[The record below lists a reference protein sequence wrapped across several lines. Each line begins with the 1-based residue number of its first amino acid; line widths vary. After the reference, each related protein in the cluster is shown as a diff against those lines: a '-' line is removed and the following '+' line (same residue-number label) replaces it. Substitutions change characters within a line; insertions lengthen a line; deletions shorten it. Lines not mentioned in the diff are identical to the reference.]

1 MFERLG
7 RLLHRRR
14 KPLLIL
20 TMLFAVLSGA
30 YGAGVFGSL
39 TPLGFQDPGSDSVR
53 AAQLAEKAF
62 SQRTPDA
69 VIVYRDDDRTVD
81 DPSFRQAV
89 VRQLESLPES
99 EVTGYLD
106 FWTTRMPAQ
115 VSHDRHA
122 TYVALNLHGDSEKA
136 KEDAYK
142 TIKDKIPAPGLET
155 LQGGTV
161 PTGYQA
167 GQKIEHDLRAAE
179 MFSAPVLFVLLLLV
193 FGGLAAAFLPLVVG
207 VLSIAGSMAVLR
219 LISNITDVSV
229 FAMSLVTILGLAVA
243 IDYGLLIV
251 SRYREEL
258 ERGHTGEEALARTLA
273 TAGRTVVISGV
284 TVAVALA
291 GLTLFPSTFLK
302 SMSYGGVAA
311 VLLSVLFSLVALPAV
326 LAVLGPKVN
335 ALPLRRRKTVRPAS
349 AGEGSWYR
357 FGHGLMRRRG
367 FVVVG
372 AVGLLLVLALP
383 FSRIEFGSINAQQL
397 PSGSEGRQVFTT
409 MEQDFDSDA
418 VKSIDSL
425 LVLKS
430 DGTSK
435 EQGAALR
442 AYAERLGATEGATS
456 ARITG
461 VEGDTARVS
470 VSFDGEAVSTHAR
483 DLVKRLKDVPE
494 PPGAR
499 AYFGGESA
507 VYSDTLD
514 ALGETLPW
522 MLLYIAVMTYIL
534 LFLAFGSVLLP
545 LKAIAMNLL
554 SLSATFGMLV
564 WVFQDGHLHHLLGFD
579 PTGNIEP
586 NMPIMLFAL
595 IFGLSMDYEVFLV
608 SRMREQYDH
617 LGDSTEAVATGL
629 GSIGR
634 LVVSAAVL
642 MCVPL
647 AAIGTSG
654 VLTIKLFGVGMVFAV
669 LTDVLTVRILLGTA
683 VMRLLGRAAWW
694 APGPLARF
702 YDRFGIKETDAP
714 AADASHGTSDDASDD
729 PSDDASDERVPVA
742 VG

>member
-1 MFERLG
+1 MFERFG

-20 TMLFAVLSGA
+20 TLLFAVLSGA

-39 TPLGFQDPGSDSVR
+39 TPLGFQDPGSDSER
-53 AAQLAEKAF
+53 AAQIAEDAF
-62 SQRTPDA
+62 PQRTPDA
-69 VIVYRDDDRTVD
+69 VIVYRDEDRTVD
-81 DPSFRQAV
+81 DPSFQRAV
-89 VRQLESLPES
+89 VRQVESLPKAD
-99 EVTGYLD
+99 VTGYLHY
-106 FWTTRMPAQ
+106 WQTKMPAQ

-122 TYVALNLHGDSEKA
+122 TYVALNLHGSSEKA

-142 TIKDKIPAPGLET
+142 KIKDKLAAPGLET

-161 PTGYQA
+161 PTGFQA
-167 GQKIEHDLRAAE
+167 GEKIEHDLRTAE
-179 MFSAPVLFVLLLLV
+179 IFSAPVLFLLLLIV
-193 FGGLAAAFLPLVVG
+193 FGGLTAAFLPLLVG
-207 VLSIAGSMAVLR
+207 VLSIVGSMAVLR
-219 LISNITDVSV
+219 SISTVTDVSV

-258 ERGHTGEEALARTLA
+258 ARGHTGEEALGRTVA

-284 TVAVALA
+284 TVATALA

-311 VLLSVLFSLVALPAV
+311 VVLSVLFSLVALPAL

-335 ALPLRRRKTVRPAS
+335 AFPLRRKKSARPTT

-357 FGHGLMRRRG
+357 FGHGVMRRRWI
-367 FVVVG
+367 VVVG
-372 AVGLLLVLALP
+372 AVGLLLTLALP
-383 FSRIEFGSINAQQL
+383 FSKIEFGSINAQQL
-397 PSGSEGRQVFTT
+397 PSSSQGRQVFTT
-409 MEQDFDSDA
+409 MERDFDGDA

-430 DGTSK
+430 AATSR
-435 EQGAALR
+435 EQGAELQ
-442 AYAERLGATEGATS
+442 AYAERLGATEGATG

-461 VEGDTARVS
+461 AEGTTARVS
-470 VSFDGEAVSTHAR
+470 VTYDGNAISTQAR
-483 DLVKRLKDVPE
+483 DLVNRLKDVPE

-507 VYSDTLD
+507 VYDDTLD

-522 MLLYIAVMTYIL
+522 MLLYIAVTTYIL

-554 SLSATFGMLV
+554 SLSATFGVLV
-564 WVFQDGHLHHLLGFD
+564 WIFQDGHLNGLLGFD

-608 SRMREQYDH
+608 SRMKEQYDQ
-617 LGDSTEAVATGL
+617 LGESTPAVATGL
-629 GSIGR
+629 QSIGR

-647 AAIGTSG
+647 AAIGMSD
-654 VLTIKLFGVGMVFAV
+654 VLTMKLFGVGMVFAV
-669 LTDVLTVRILLGTA
+669 LTDVLVVRILLGTA

-702 YDRFGIKETDAP
+702 YSRYGIKEGELP
-714 AADASHGTSDDASDD
+714 EGE
-729 PSDDASDERVPVA
+729 PSDKPVPV
-742 VG
+742 GI

>member
-1 MFERLG
+1 MFERFG

-20 TMLFAVLSGA
+20 TLLFAVLSGT

-39 TPLGFQDPGSDSVR
+39 TPLGFQDPGSDSER
-53 AAQLAEKAF
+53 AAQIAEDAF
-62 SQRTPDA
+62 PQRTPDA
-69 VIVYRDDDRTVD
+69 VIVYRDEDRTVD
-81 DPSFRQAV
+81 DPSFQRAV
-89 VRQLESLPES
+89 VRQVESLPKAD
-99 EVTGYLD
+99 VTGYLHY
-106 FWTTRMPAQ
+106 WQTKMPAQ

-122 TYVALNLHGDSEKA
+122 TYVALNLHGSSEKA

-142 TIKDKIPAPGLET
+142 KIKDKLAAPGLET

-161 PTGYQA
+161 PTGFQA
-167 GQKIEHDLRAAE
+167 GEKIEHDLRTAE
-179 MFSAPVLFVLLLLV
+179 ILSAPVLFLLLLIV
-193 FGGLAAAFLPLVVG
+193 FGGLTAAFLPLLVG
-207 VLSIAGSMAVLR
+207 VLSIVGSMAVLR
-219 LISNITDVSV
+219 SISTVTDVSV

-258 ERGHTGEEALARTLA
+258 ARGHTGEEALGRTVA

-284 TVAVALA
+284 TVATALA

-311 VLLSVLFSLVALPAV
+311 VVLSVLFSLVALPAL

-335 ALPLRRRKTVRPAS
+335 AFPLRRKKSVHPTT

-357 FGHGLMRRRG
+357 FGHGLMRRRWI
-367 FVVVG
+367 VVVG
-372 AVGLLLVLALP
+372 AVGLLLTLALP
-383 FSRIEFGSINAQQL
+383 FSKIEFGSINAQQL
-397 PSGSEGRQVFTT
+397 PSSSQGRQVFTT
-409 MEQDFDSDA
+409 MERDFDGDA

-430 DGTSK
+430 AATSK
-435 EQGAALR
+435 EQGAELQ
-442 AYAERLGATEGATS
+442 AYAERLGATEGATG

-461 VEGDTARVS
+461 TEGTTARVS
-470 VSFDGEAVSTHAR
+470 VTYDGNPVSTQAR
-483 DLVKRLKDVPE
+483 DLVNRLKDVPE

-507 VYSDTLD
+507 VYDDTLD

-522 MLLYIAVMTYIL
+522 MLLYIAVTTYIL

-554 SLSATFGMLV
+554 SLSATFGVLV
-564 WVFQDGHLHHLLGFD
+564 WIFQDGHLNGLLGFD

-608 SRMREQYDH
+608 SRMKEQYDQ
-617 LGDSTEAVATGL
+617 LGESTPAVATGL
-629 GSIGR
+629 QSIGR

-647 AAIGTSG
+647 AAIGMSD
-654 VLTIKLFGVGMVFAV
+654 VLTMKLFGVGMVFAV
-669 LTDVLTVRILLGTA
+669 LTDVLVVRILLGTA

-702 YDRFGIKETDAP
+702 YTRYGIKEGDLP
-714 AADASHGTSDDASDD
+714 EGE
-729 PSDDASDERVPVA
+729 PSEKPVPV
-742 VG
+742 GI